1 MSMKV
6 CDIGI
11 RLKILQKEGQKGK
24 GVGEEEEEEREV
36 RDEERN
42 MCTGT
47 RSWRQKRGRRGKW
60 EGDGERRGEKMERGK
75 GRGEK
80 EDYYD
85 TADDDN
91 PLYHHITQSMMSYDT
106 NLQTCKTYAK

>member
-11 RLKILQKEGQKGK
+11 RLKILRKEGQKGK

-75 GRGEK
+75 GRRK
-80 EDYYD
+80 I
-85 TADDDN
+85 
-91 PLYHHITQSMMSYDT
+91 ITIQLMMTTHYIIT
-106 NLQTCKTYAK
+106 